1 MSKDTHTQAS
11 GDSMVN
17 LGYSGEQEKRM
28 KAHLWN
34 ERAGKSE
41 SKVKCFFKRNRER
54 ERERK
59 ERRERRFHG
68 KAQETHI
75 KGRETKSA

>member
-1 MSKDTHTQAS
+1 
-11 GDSMVN
+11 MVN

-41 SKVKCFFKRNRER
+41 SKVKCFFKRKRENALPWKSTGDSYKKGER

-59 ERRERRFHG
+59 
-68 KAQETHI
+68 
-75 KGRETKSA
+75 TKSA